1 MVTEDTVM
9 APTPESVQQLLAS
22 ADFGDRLRAVN
33 QMRELD
39 PAVTFEMLQTAATDD
54 NARVRYAAI
63 SQLPSVGQQDPDQVL
78 ELLRAALLS
87 DKETDVQAAAADAI
101 AALHLTS
108 AFDDLKAV
116 YEGSQEWLVQFSII
130 AALGELGDARAFD
143 LLAQALESG
152 NDLVVTAAIGSLGEL
167 GDPRA
172 LPLLLPFATADDWQV
187 RHRVVQAIAQFDH
200 PDAQAALTKL
210 SQDTA
215 AIVADTAQQHL
226 NPSS

>member
-1 MVTEDTVM
+1 M

-39 PAVTFEMLQTAATDD
+39 PAVTFEMLQTAATDG

-63 SQLPSVGQQDPDQVL
+63 SQIPSVGQQNPDQVL
-78 ELLRAALLS
+78 DLLRAALLS
-87 DKETDVQAAAADAI
+87 DKEPDVQAAAADAM

-116 YEGSQEWLVQFSII
+116 YEGSQEWLVRFSII
-130 AALGELGDARAFD
+130 AALGELGDVRAFD
-143 LLAQALESG
+143 LLAQALQSDT
-152 NDLVVTAAIGSLGEL
+152 DLVVTAAIGSLGEL

-172 LPLLLPFATADDWQV
+172 VPLLLPFVTADDWQV
-187 RHRVVQAIAQFDH
+187 RHRVVQAIAHFDG
-200 PDAQAALTKL
+200 PEAQAALQKL

-215 AIVADTAQQHL
+215 ASVAETAQHHL
-226 NPSS
+226 KLSS